1 MPSAGVREHPP
12 VDHDV
17 AGALDRLIDAT
28 RLAHPDALPAAV
40 AEAARSLDVTDAVI
54 WLADY
59 EQAFLVA
66 VPSEAWLGAYIED
79 ARVPIDGTFAGRCF
93 REGVIVTQVDDEGH
107 RVWVPMH
114 HGTERIGALS
124 ALLGSSDI
132 SATKDLVRFTD
143 VVGAQVIRKSG
154 YGDVFYT
161 TRRRRDMSLAA
172 EIQWGLLPPLSTAAT
187 EVSVAGMLEPT
198 YSVGGDVFD
207 YAINDGVLQFVMLDA
222 MGHGINASMISTIA
236 LNTYRHARR
245 LGTALE
251 DTVVE
256 VDAAIH
262 RQFEGGFATGLFAE
276 LDLADGSMRWVG
288 AAHPFPLLH
297 RAGEEI
303 VELPCPPALPVGVKA
318 EFGRDVVVNTAELR
332 PGDGLFVYT
341 DGVIDRAG
349 EPFGLGGLI
358 TVLARLA
365 TEVDNSA
372 ELVRRVVRAVVSHHD
387 DDLDDDAS
395 ILHVHYLGP
404 DGDP

>member
-1 MPSAGVREHPP
+1 M
-12 VDHDV
+12 DHEGP
-17 AGALDRLIDAT
+17 GALDRLIDAT

-40 AEAARSLDVTDAVI
+40 AAAARALDVDDAVI

-59 EQAFLVA
+59 EQASLVA
-66 VPSEAWLGAYIED
+66 VPSQAWLGAYIED
-79 ARVPIDGTFAGRCF
+79 ARVPIEGTAAGRCF

-107 RVWVPMH
+107 RIWVPMH

-124 ALLGSSDI
+124 GLLRSSSL
-132 SATKDLVRFTD
+132 SATEALVRFTD
-143 VVGAQVIRKSG
+143 VVGSQVIRKSG

-161 TRRRRDMSLAA
+161 TRRRREMSLAA
-172 EIQWGLLPPLSTAAT
+172 EIQWGLLPPLATAAA

-198 YSVGGDVFD
+198 YTVGGDVFD
-207 YAINDGVLQFVMLDA
+207 YAINGNVLQFAMLDA
-222 MGHGINASMISTIA
+222 MGHGINASMISTIS
-236 LNTYRHARR
+236 LNAYRHARR
-245 LGTALE
+245 LGANLE

-256 VDAAIH
+256 VDTAIH

-276 LDLADGSMRWVG
+276 LDLADGAMRWVG

-297 RAGEEI
+297 REGEEM
-303 VELPCPPALPVGVKA
+303 VELPCPPALPLGVKGQ
-318 EFGRDVVVNTAELR
+318 FGLDVVVNGAELS

-358 TVLARLA
+358 ALLSRLI
-365 TEVDNSA
+365 TEVDDPA
-372 ELVRRVVRAVVSHHD
+372 ELVRRTVRAVVSHHD

-395 ILHVHYLGP
+395 ILHVRWLGP
-404 DGDP
+404 DAGSGP